1 MSYYI
6 YIQTST
12 AKEYKMKTIQE
23 IAVTVRE
30 VATDLVIDQLKFGD
44 YKFAEVNA
52 KLIKS
57 CNVVEKLTE
66 QDYAANAT
74 AIGAVYTIACEW
86 GII

>member
-1 MSYYI
+1 
-6 YIQTST
+6 
-12 AKEYKMKTIQE
+12 MKTIQE

-30 VATDLVIDQLKFGD
+30 VATDLVIDQLKYGD
-44 YKFAEVNA
+44 YTFAEVNA

-86 GII
+86 DII